1 MKRILLFLVTMAY
14 ALVAGAAEKGC
25 IDLGRNPFGDRDVMP
40 ALVTL
45 VGAEKAQVFADLMAT
60 TQGESIIITPDMKF
74 NMEFGNYKLLRG
86 VCVKGAEQA
95 TAYAHPVT
103 GEVLVIPAKCRNP
116 SLLVNYRAE
125 VATQVVPPAP
135 VTPPEAPPAEVA
147 PAPAEVAPPSS
158 VSAFD
163 PPRRIEIEAGAGIGV
178 WSNNLAEGKWGYVEG
193 LLWNEVGGG
202 MSIGGGVYGNTGSGE
217 SKVSDYSWHENAF
230 GVQAGIKQ
238 SYKTEEGQSAQ
249 WQIKARLLQ
258 ERIHGGS
265 PTSGY
270 AMSQQNMKAGVYL
283 ENMKRINAECIAGW
297 NAEGWVSFKESIKS
311 TWAGDK
317 PQSRDQ
323 AQANYVQEC
332 RINKLWSWR
341 LSTGLSFT
349 SWDHQAW
356 AGLGVEL
363 KYDFT
368 NKVVIAFGPNLKV
381 PLGVSSVYAGRSVA
395 DLATLGFGIRIEYG
409 DKWREDDANRRVGE
423 IVEINPAT
431 GAPITAVPAT
441 QVVGTAPAVGSP
453 VAVPAVPATQA
464 VSKGSDPCFTCDN
477 RPGSWHTLE

>member
-1 MKRILLFLVTMAY
+1 MMGCSISAMA
-14 ALVAGAAEKGC
+14 AGAAEKGC
-25 IDLGRNPFGDRDVMP
+25 IDLGRDPFGDRDAMP
-40 ALVTL
+40 ALVAL
-45 VGAEKAQVFADLMAT
+45 VGAEEAKVFAELMAMT
-60 TQGESIIITPDMKF
+60 PGEEVTITSDMRF
-74 NMEFGNYKLLRG
+74 DMEFGNYKLQKD
-86 VCVKGAEQA
+86 VCVKGDERA
-95 TAYAHPVT
+95 TAFVNPAT
-103 GEVLVIPAKCRNP
+103 GKVMVFPWKCLNP
-116 SLLVNYRAE
+116 SLLVSHRAE
-125 VATQVVPPAP
+125 VVAPVIAPAPAALAMP
-135 VTPPEAPPAEVA
+135 VTPVAESPAAVA
-147 PAPAEVAPPSS
+147 PAPAVAPPAS

-178 WSNNLAEGKWGYVEG
+178 WSNNLAEGRWAYVEG
-193 LLWNEVGGG
+193 LLWKE
-202 MSIGGGVYGNTGSGE
+202 IGGGQSIGAGVYGTAESGE
-217 SKVSDYSWHENAF
+217 SKVPDYSWR
-230 GVQAGIKQ
+230 GQAIGAQVGMKG
-238 SYKTEEGQSAQ
+238 SYKSDDGQPAN
-249 WQIKARLLQ
+249 WQIKGRIVS

-297 NAEGWVSFKESIKS
+297 NAEGWVSFRESIKS

-423 IVEINPAT
+423 IVEIDPAT
-431 GAPITAVPAT
+431 GAPIRAVSATPVAGTVPA
-441 QVVGTAPAVGSP
+441 VASP
-453 VAVPAVPATQA
+453 VAVQAVPATQA